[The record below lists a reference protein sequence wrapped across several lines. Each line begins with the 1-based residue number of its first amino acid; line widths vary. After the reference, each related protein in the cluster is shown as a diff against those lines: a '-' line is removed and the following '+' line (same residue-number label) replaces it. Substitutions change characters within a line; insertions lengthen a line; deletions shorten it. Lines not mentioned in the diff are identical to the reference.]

1 MIVDDTYTNRFCAQ
15 DKKNMTC
22 TLMMWTKNEIKIFSL
37 PINIGIGT
45 CDRNDIQCLTMFIN
59 NCENLYH
66 CLIVTIKQNFMIS
79 KRIFK
84 EKYEQPHK
92 KMPSNYY
99 LSLSFTRLVH

>member
-1 MIVDDTYTNRFCAQ
+1 MIDDDTYTNGFCAQ